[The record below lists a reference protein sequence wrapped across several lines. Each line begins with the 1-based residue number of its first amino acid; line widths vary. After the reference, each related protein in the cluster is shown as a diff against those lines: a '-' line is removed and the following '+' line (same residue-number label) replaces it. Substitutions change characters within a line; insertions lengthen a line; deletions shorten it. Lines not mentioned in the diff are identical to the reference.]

1 MAVYYLKFR
10 GIWLVRSASRAERDN
25 RERLDNIGNGQVK
38 PKEGQ
43 QWWAS
48 VS

>member
-1 MAVYYLKFR
+1 MAVYYLKLR
-10 GIWLVRSASRAERDN
+10 GIWLARSASRGERDN
-25 RERLDNIGNGQVK
+25 KERLDNIGNGQVK